1 MKRVVHFEITADSP
15 ERAIAFYEAV
25 FEWKTQKWD
34 GPIDYWLTTTGEDDA
49 PGINGAIKHRAEPQQ
64 AVINTIDVPSI
75 DEFTPKIKEAG
86 GEVVMP
92 KTEIPGVGFHAYC
105 KDTEG
110 NIIGLFEGGPSAQ

>member
-1 MKRVVHFEITADSP
+1 MKRVIHFEIAADNP
-15 ERAIAFYEAV
+15 ARAIQFYETV
-25 FEWKTQKWD
+25 FEWKTQKWE
-34 GPIDYWLTTTGEDDA
+34 GPFDYWLTTTGEDDE

-75 DEFTPKIKEAG
+75 DEFLPKIKDAG

-110 NIIGLFEGGPSAQ
+110 NIFGLFEGGPST